1 MKKIIYYLF
10 LILPFIDLIT
20 SFTERIN
27 GNIVSIWTI
36 FKGILILFS
45 GIYILFITKSKY
57 KKKSIIYYLLLSI
70 FSIIHILIGNNSYV
84 SSVTQ
89 LIKFMFLP
97 IIFIF
102 LLNYNDDYKI
112 SYIEMKKIL
121 KYNVFFILTTILI
134 AKLTNTG
141 FNSYSDTV
149 TTGVVGWYYSANEI
163 SGIITILFPLFLE
176 DILKNNKYSFILVM
190 YVIFM
195 MMMLGTKTPLL
206 GVLISLIT
214 LFIHILL
221 KDKNKKNI
229 FKIVFFISY
238 TVILFFNSSY
248 LSNLNSG
255 RYISTTNAVFSS
267 RDIYLNNTTREYI
280 NHNLEEKLF
289 GLGSTNNK
297 VLEKYVEMDF
307 YDLLY
312 RYGIIGFI
320 IFMIPF
326 FKIVLKMM
334 EYALSQLNNYNYDKM
349 ILILITML
357 SLLIAFFAGHILS
370 APAVS
375 IYFGITIILYMNI
388 DKETLWK

>member
-27 GNIVSIWTI
+27 GNIVSIGTI

-334 EYALSQLNNYNYDKM
+334 EYALSHLNNYNYDKM

-388 DKETLWK
+388 DKETL

>member
-27 GNIVSIWTI
+27 GNIVSIGTI

-206 GVLISLIT
+206 GVLISLIA

-334 EYALSQLNNYNYDKM
+334 EYALSHLNNYNYDKM

-357 SLLIAFFAGHILS
+357 SLLIAFFAVHILS

-388 DKETLWK
+388 DKETL

>member
-27 GNIVSIWTI
+27 GNILSIGTI

-84 SSVTQ
+84 SSGTQ

-206 GVLISLIT
+206 GVLISLIA

-267 RDIYLNNTTREYI
+267 RDIYLNNTTKEYI

-312 RYGIIGFI
+312 RFGIIGFI

-334 EYALSQLNNYNYDKM
+334 EYALSHLNNYNYDKM

-375 IYFGITIILYMNI
+375 IYFGITIILYLNI
-388 DKETLWK
+388 DKETL

>member
-206 GVLISLIT
+206 GVLISLIA

-289 GLGSTNNK
+289 GLGSANNK

-334 EYALSQLNNYNYDKM
+334 EYALSHVNNYNYDKM

>member
-27 GNIVSIWTI
+27 GNIVSIGTI

-280 NHNLEEKLF
+280 NHNLEKKLF

-334 EYALSQLNNYNYDKM
+334 EYALSHLNNYNYDKM

-388 DKETLWK
+388 DKETL

>member
-27 GNIVSIWTI
+27 GNIVSIGTI

-280 NHNLEEKLF
+280 NHNLEKKLF

-334 EYALSQLNNYNYDKM
+334 EYALSHLNNYNYDKM

-357 SLLIAFFAGHILS
+357 SLLISFFAGHILS

-388 DKETLWK
+388 DKETL

>member
-27 GNIVSIWTI
+27 GDIVSIGTI

-206 GVLISLIT
+206 GVLISLIA

-334 EYALSQLNNYNYDKM
+334 EYALSHLNNYNYDKM

-388 DKETLWK
+388 DKETL

>member
-27 GNIVSIWTI
+27 GNIVSIGTI

-84 SSVTQ
+84 SSGTQ

-141 FNSYSDTV
+141 FNSYSDTI

-176 DILKNNKYSFILVM
+176 DILKNNKYSFMLVM

-206 GVLISLIT
+206 GVLISLIA

-267 RDIYLNNTTREYI
+267 RDIYLNNTTKEYI

-312 RYGIIGFI
+312 RFGIIGFI

-334 EYALSQLNNYNYDKM
+334 EYALSHLNNYNYDKM

-375 IYFGITIILYMNI
+375 IYFGITIILYLNI
-388 DKETLWK
+388 DKETL

>member
-27 GNIVSIWTI
+27 GNIVSIGTI

-206 GVLISLIT
+206 GVLISLIA

-320 IFMIPF
+320 RFMILL

-334 EYALSQLNNYNYDKM
+334 EYGLSHLNNYNYDKM

-388 DKETLWK
+388 DKETL

>member
-27 GNIVSIWTI
+27 GNIVSIGTI

-134 AKLTNTG
+134 AKLTNTE

-206 GVLISLIT
+206 GVLISLIA

-334 EYALSQLNNYNYDKM
+334 GYALSHLNNYNYDKM

-388 DKETLWK
+388 DKETL

>member
-27 GNIVSIWTI
+27 GNIVSIGTI

-84 SSVTQ
+84 SSGTQ

-206 GVLISLIT
+206 GVLISLIA

-312 RYGIIGFI
+312 RFGIIGFI

-334 EYALSQLNNYNYDKM
+334 EYALSHLNNYNYDKM

-388 DKETLWK
+388 DKETL

>member
-27 GNIVSIWTI
+27 GNIVSIGTI

-206 GVLISLIT
+206 GVLISLIA

-334 EYALSQLNNYNYDKM
+334 EYALSHLNNYNYDKM

-375 IYFGITIILYMNI
+375 IHFGITIILYMNI
-388 DKETLWK
+388 DKETL

>member
-1 MKKIIYYLF
+1 MKKSIYYLF

-27 GNIVSIWTI
+27 GNIVSIGTI

-112 SYIEMKKIL
+112 SYIELKKIL

-206 GVLISLIT
+206 GVLISLIA
-214 LFIHILL
+214 LFIHILF

-229 FKIVFFISY
+229 FKILFFISY

-255 RYISTTNAVFSS
+255 RYISATNAVFSS
-267 RDIYLNNTTREYI
+267 RDVYLNNTTREYI
-280 NHNLEEKLF
+280 NSNLEGKLF

-320 IFMIPF
+320 IFIIPF
-326 FKIVLKMM
+326 FRIVLKMM
-334 EYALSQLNNYNYDKM
+334 EYTLSHLKNYNYDKM

-375 IYFGITIILYMNI
+375 IYFGITIILYLNI
-388 DKETLWK
+388 DKETI

>member
-27 GNIVSIWTI
+27 GNIVSIGTI

-206 GVLISLIT
+206 GVLISLIA

-255 RYISTTNAVFSS
+255 RYLSTTNAVFSS

-334 EYALSQLNNYNYDKM
+334 EYALSHLNNYNYDKM

-388 DKETLWK
+388 DKETL

>member
-27 GNIVSIWTI
+27 GNIVSIGTI

-84 SSVTQ
+84 SSGTQ

-206 GVLISLIT
+206 GVLISLIA

-334 EYALSQLNNYNYDKM
+334 EYALSHLNNYNYDKM

-375 IYFGITIILYMNI
+375 IYFGITIILYLNI
-388 DKETLWK
+388 DKETL

>member
-27 GNIVSIWTI
+27 GNIVSIGTI

-57 KKKSIIYYLLLSI
+57 KNKSIIYYLLLSI

-334 EYALSQLNNYNYDKM
+334 EYALSHLNNYNYDKM

-388 DKETLWK
+388 DKETL

>member
-27 GNIVSIWTI
+27 GNIVSIGTI

-102 LLNYNDDYKI
+102 LINYNDDYKI

-206 GVLISLIT
+206 GVLISLIA

-334 EYALSQLNNYNYDKM
+334 EYALSHLNNYNYDKM

-388 DKETLWK
+388 DKETL

>member
-20 SFTERIN
+20 SFTEWIIV
-27 GNIVSIWTI
+27 NIVSIGTI

-206 GVLISLIT
+206 GVLISLIA

-280 NHNLEEKLF
+280 NHNLEEK
-289 GLGSTNNK
+289 
-297 VLEKYVEMDF
+297 YVEMDF

-334 EYALSQLNNYNYDKM
+334 EYALSHLNNYNYDKM

-370 APAVS
+370 ATAVS

>member
-27 GNIVSIWTI
+27 GNIVSIGTI

-206 GVLISLIT
+206 GVLISLIA

-280 NHNLEEKLF
+280 NHNLEKKLF

-334 EYALSQLNNYNYDKM
+334 EYALSHLNNYNYDKM

-375 IYFGITIILYMNI
+375 IYFGITIILYLNI
-388 DKETLWK
+388 DKETL